1 MPKIISKELAN
12 EILNKYNNKNNE
24 TIENKKENE
33 MNNIIDMLNKYKDN
47 QNGGNIQ
54 YNFHDSILELKQAFR
69 EHYF

>member
-1 MPKIISKELAN
+1 MPKIISKELAK
-12 EILNKYNNKNNE
+12 EILNKYNKKNNE
-24 TIENKKENE
+24 TTENE
-33 MNNIIDMLNKYKDN
+33 MNNIIDMLNEYKNN